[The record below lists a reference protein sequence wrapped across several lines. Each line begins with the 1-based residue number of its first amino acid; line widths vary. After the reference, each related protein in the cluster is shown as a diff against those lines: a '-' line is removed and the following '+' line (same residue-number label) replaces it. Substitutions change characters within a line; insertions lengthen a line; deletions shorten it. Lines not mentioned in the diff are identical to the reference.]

1 MIINVVEG
9 QVWSAVD
16 GTRFR
21 VIKQINMYG
30 KEWAYYVNEK
40 TGKEYS
46 CWVESF
52 ISRFRPEL
60 NNQHNQYNQYNKGE

>member
-1 MIINVVEG
+1 MIVNVVEG

-30 KEWAYYVNEK
+30 KDWAYYVNEE

-52 ISRFRPEL
+52 VSRFRPHL
-60 NNQHNQYNQYNKGE
+60 NNQYNKGE